1 MTKIQNFLKFAA
13 KIQESIQNYYVS
25 WKKCYKDIQK
35 RPSSFV
41 SSRTIQ
47 FYLKDRPVL
56 KLDGRKMIAEV
67 LIFEFNFDDYFESF
81 ERFCDIAEK

>member
-1 MTKIQNFLKFAA
+1 MQNFLKFVA

-25 WKKCYKDIQK
+25 WKNVIKIF
-35 RPSSFV
+35 SFN

-47 FYLKDRPVL
+47 FYLKDRRVL
-56 KLDGRKMIAEV
+56 KLDGRKMMAEV